1 MLPLWSERSL
11 EKGMPLLP
19 EEKGRHVLFT
29 LFDSCLVVDSTNSW
43 WIDSEVTNYVFNSL
57 QGFQLRTRLNEGD
70 MYLTLTLDVRIVV

>member
-11 EKGMPLLP
+11 EKGMSLLP
-19 EEKGRHVLFT
+19 EEKGRHVFFT
-29 LFDSCLVVDSTNSW
+29 LFDSCLMVDSTNSW